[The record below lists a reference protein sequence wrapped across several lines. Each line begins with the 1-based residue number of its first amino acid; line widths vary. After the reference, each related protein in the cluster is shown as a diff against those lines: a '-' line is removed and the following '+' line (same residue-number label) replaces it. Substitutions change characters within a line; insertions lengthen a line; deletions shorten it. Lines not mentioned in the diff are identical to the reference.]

1 MQSWRVL
8 YSSISDNLGVF
19 KEVLREYIYENT
31 GLKVIALLVSLVLWG
46 AVAKKELALTTL
58 TDVPIEYVNL
68 SNGFVIANDDCL
80 KTATLRLRGQ
90 KDLMEPLRADML
102 VIKIDLATTKPG
114 ERVLPLSQADVVLP
128 ANINAEVLN
137 IEPQRTRLT
146 IEPLV
151 ERQVKVVPK
160 FSGNVPEDYEATS
173 ISLNPSTIKIRG
185 PESRVNALADVSTE
199 TIALVGHRT
208 NFLEQVNIDIKD
220 PKIYIV
226 DSATIELQV
235 QVGQIRV
242 ERRIDNVPLRVP
254 TSSDKVTLNPV
265 YVSVTLEGLK
275 SVVESLDPGDVS
287 ANVDINNVPDMGLAT
302 PHINLPPNAF
312 GGLTIKKIEPEQ
324 VQVKHR

>member
-8 YSSISDNLGVF
+8 YSNLTENIGAF
-19 KEVLREYIYENT
+19 KEILREYIYENT

-46 AVAKKELALTTL
+46 AVAKKETAITTL
-58 TDVPIEYVNL
+58 IDVPIEYVNL

-80 KTATLRLRGQ
+80 KTATLKLRGQ

-102 VIKIDLATTKPG
+102 IIKIDLANTKPG
-114 ERVLPLSQADVVLP
+114 ERVVPLSQADVVLP
-128 ANINAEVLN
+128 SNINAEVLN

-151 ERQVKVVPK
+151 ERQVNVVPK
-160 FSGNVPEDYEATS
+160 FNGKVPDDYEATS
-173 ISLNPSTIKIRG
+173 IFLNPSTIKIKG

-199 TIALVGHRT
+199 TISLVGHRT
-208 NFLEQVNIDIKD
+208 NFLERVNIDIKD

-235 QVGQIRV
+235 QIGQIRV
-242 ERRIDNVPLRVP
+242 ERRIDNVPLRVI

-265 YVSVTLEGLK
+265 YVSVELEGLK
-275 SVVESLDPGDVS
+275 SVVESLDPGDIS
-287 ANVDINNVPDMGLAT
+287 ANVDVNNVPDLGLAT
-302 PHINLPPNAF
+302 PRINLPPNAF
-312 GGLTIKKIEPEQ
+312 GGLTVKKIEPGQ